1 MDAKARLPPELYRQI
16 VRDESIGRKDIL
28 NLCLTSRDFSVE
40 AYPVL
45 YRHMDFSDSDVRT
58 SELAFRTLC
67 TSKKILTM
75 IYELTIRLNLDK
87 ERWFEDKRQEFID
100 LVNGMTNLHRLHID
114 APKTYILTNSWW
126 GANLVLPNVHA
137 IHLTRLYGSNTRV
150 HDLFGRLP
158 IPLPYLF
165 YDFPLPG
172 DYTHEIVHLQCKV
185 VHPPLDIPLPYLK
198 SLVLIGAIHCKWLSD
213 NAPNLHTLV
222 FLGCWPRRES
232 WSAWVEN
239 LATIRSLKKI
249 ESIGLIWWVVYNV
262 YPTSLTFD

>member
-165 YDFPLPG
+165 CDFPLRG
-172 DYTHEIVHLQCKV
+172 DHTHEIVHLQCEM
-185 VHPPLDIPLPYLK
+185 VHFSLDIALPYLK
-198 SLVLIGAIHCKWLSD
+198 SLVLTAPIGPMHCKRLSD

-222 FLGCWPRRES
+222 FLGYWPLRES
-232 WSAWVEN
+232 WSAWVET
-239 LATIRSLKKI
+239 LAIRSLKKI
-249 ESIGLIWWVVYNV
+249 GPITVNR
-262 YPTSLTFD
+262 FDMVGRL